1 MSLKPFLLL
10 SAALATLTLAAC
22 DQKPDP
28 RAAAPQPGAEV
39 AETAPPDETLAPE
52 PEDLPPAP
60 PAPLAPAAQTASSGD
75 RYWSEASQVDDRYD
89 EAPPEYGYDY
99 EGGEPQAWTEGGRI
113 LRVLERLSNG
123 GERWY
128 YYRDGADDPYF
139 IRDPDYGYG
148 YDRGR
153 LVVVYD
159 RQGRRLD
166 RALFQDR
173 QVYAGRYLARSN
185 ALRAAAATAEKRK
198 VRLQAWRRAEDRADD
213 ARNKAA
219 LEEARN
225 AREGDRDRPGSDLTP
240 PLRKD
245 QKPDTT
251 AKAERDARAERKAAA
266 RARAEEGAKA
276 PTVPAKSI
284 PAAGPAEPSNP
295 RVADKAAKQARQE
308 KKAADRA
315 KATATATATATTPPA
330 AASAAA
336 PTKTA
341 DAAAREKA
349 KAERK
354 AARAAKQAATAPAPH
369 T

>member
-28 RAAAPQPGAEV
+28 RAAASQPGAEV
-39 AETAPPDETLAPE
+39 VETAPLDETLAPE

-60 PAPLAPAAQTASSGD
+60 PAPLATAAQTASSGD

-128 YYRDGADDPYF
+128 YYRDGADEPYF

-159 RQGRRLD
+159 RQGRSLD

-173 QVYAGRYLARSN
+173 QAYAGRYLARSN

-198 VRLQAWRRAEDRADD
+198 VKLQAWRRAEDRADA
-213 ARNKAA
+213 ARQKAA
-219 LEEARN
+219 AAALKDERAR
-225 AREGDRDRPGSDLTP
+225 DRDRPGNDRLTP
-240 PLRKD
+240 PRKD
-245 QKPDTT
+245 QTPGVTPKPEP
-251 AKAERDARAERKAAA
+251 APVSERDARAERKAAKLAEQAQEKA
-266 RARAEEGAKA
+266 RANKEAGAKA
-276 PTVPAKSI
+276 RDEAGSGPATGPRAA
-284 PAAGPAEPSNP
+284 PAAPAGDS
-295 RVADKAAKQARQE
+295 AAAT
-308 KKAADRA
+308 AADRA
-315 KATATATATATTPPA
+315 A
-330 AASAAA
+330 
-336 PTKTA
+336 
-341 DAAAREKA
+341 
-349 KAERK
+349 RK
-354 AARAAKQAATAPAPH
+354 ARQDPH
-369 T
+369 SEIP